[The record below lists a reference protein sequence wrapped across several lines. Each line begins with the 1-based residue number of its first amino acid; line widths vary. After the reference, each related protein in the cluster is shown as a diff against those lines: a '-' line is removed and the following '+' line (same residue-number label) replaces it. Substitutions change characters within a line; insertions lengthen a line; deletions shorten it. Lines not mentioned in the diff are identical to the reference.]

1 MIICDYDPGI
11 VYICNKF
18 TAMIPRTI
26 LEEIKKSI
34 FRGKTIL
41 LFGPRQSGKTT
52 LLEMLS
58 NEIEEKVLILDC
70 DEPDIR
76 RELSET
82 TSTQLKQ
89 IIGRAKVVMIDEA
102 QRVRNIGITL
112 KLIHDKIKDVQL
124 IVTGSSSLELTGEI
138 NEPLTG
144 RKIEFLLLPL
154 STQEMIGFSDVTTE
168 KRLLKQRLLFGLYPG
183 VINETGNE
191 RKTLNN
197 LSGSYLYKDIFT
209 FQDIRKPE
217 IIETLLEA
225 LALQIGSEVSYTEL
239 ANILGIDQ
247 LTVRRYIDLLEKSF
261 VLFRLRSFSRNVR
274 NEIKKSRKIY
284 FFDNGI
290 RNSIIS
296 NFADIDLRTD
306 KGALWENYL
315 VSERYKL
322 LNNRQVDVKRYFWR
336 TTQQQEID
344 YIEERDGR
352 ISAYEFKWQTTSKK
366 KLPRTFIAAY
376 PNSFTSVIHT
386 GNYFDFLAQNK

>member
-1 MIICDYDPGI
+1 
-11 VYICNKF
+11 
-18 TAMIPRTI
+18 MIPRTI

-41 LFGPRQSGKTT
+41 LFGPRQYSKTT